1 MAEKQADYKCGFLGQ
16 FCVIL
21 HSKFQTKNWEFFMVH
36 HLKKSNKSTKCDPKG
51 QNYHLQPLYLN
62 LEKTR
67 RAKRWSLL
75 APRRK
80 LAPRRCLNS
89 NFNQALEGGYRRLV
103 GANVFLKVDVYPYS
117 RWRTLT
123 FFLQWLENGGK
134 WVICCGKQVK
144 IWLTF
149 FGIFLQGE
157 KNHSWLNF
165 RGQKNSDVL
174 VFGEGSLVTMLR
186 NFNEQFLDNINLHG

>member
-1 MAEKQADYKCGFLGQ
+1 MKIYMAEKQADYKCGFLGQ

-103 GANVFLKVDVYPYS
+103 SANVFLKVDTCIPLQPVED
-117 RWRTLT
+117 TN
-123 FFLQWLENGGK
+123 FFFTMAGK
-134 WVICCGKQVK
+134 WWEMGDLLWEIGQNLVDFFWHFFTRGK
-144 IWLTF
+144 
-149 FGIFLQGE
+149 
-157 KNHSWLNF
+157 
-165 RGQKNSDVL
+165 
-174 VFGEGSLVTMLR
+174 
-186 NFNEQFLDNINLHG
+186 